1 MNLAKKTKKPMSKK
15 ISFDYYNEQRLCNQC
30 GEPAKFFDGTNNYWW
45 CGMTFYAHGYCKKQK
60 EKTE

>member
-1 MNLAKKTKKPMSKK
+1 MPKK